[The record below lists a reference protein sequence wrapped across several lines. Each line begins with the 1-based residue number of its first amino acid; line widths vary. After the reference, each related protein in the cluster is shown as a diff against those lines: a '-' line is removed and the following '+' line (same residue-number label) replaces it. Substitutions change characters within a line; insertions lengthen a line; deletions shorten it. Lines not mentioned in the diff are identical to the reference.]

1 MKLFY
6 SDPHGLLL
14 GSRIH
19 LRFIFLSYA
28 SDPIICT
35 LPLAPIS
42 PYKVAFLPSC
52 GHTRQGLVSCSFFLF
67 PPLPA
72 PSSLRHLHDQ
82 LPHFLLKQKPFLI
95 QPYHTCLI
103 FIYIYR
109 LIVICILSLFVLLLF
124 VLLHQNRHPGQQG
137 FPCLFFSDLTDF
149 EQQTF

>member
-42 PYKVAFLPSC
+42 PYKVAFLPFC

-109 LIVICILSLFVLLLF
+109 LSSAYFLYLYFYCLSCFTRTDI
-124 VLLHQNRHPGQQG
+124 QDNKG
-137 FPCLFFSDLTDF
+137 FHVYFLVT
-149 EQQTF
+149 